1 MLAYDCNEHQ
11 RLTESLR
18 SDNVVCDFSVA
29 SNKYAW
35 INEQFQHLSAD
46 QVYADA
52 DNKDQSQLYKRRTQA
67 YCHAQED
74 MGQMLLGGR
83 NCTSSMQCKS
93 MQCRDDEN
101 TPGVKKCFGRSEEKT
116 CF

>member
-1 MLAYDCNEHQ
+1 MKLILLVVAILLSVSAEIIECPTFRCMGAHTKEVSDYDKQNGLDQNVCFQHDDQQPTKQMLAYDCKEHQ

-35 INEQFQHLSAD
+35 INEEFQHLSAD

-52 DNKDQSQLYKRRTQA
+52 DNKDQS
-67 YCHAQED
+67 
-74 MGQMLLGGR
+74 
-83 NCTSSMQCKS
+83 
-93 MQCRDDEN
+93 
-101 TPGVKKCFGRSEEKT
+101 
-116 CF
+116 